1 MFFRPAQWIVALA
14 GVVAMTAAVWPAS
27 ASDISEVGDI
37 LSNEGFVTLP
47 LRRGGD
53 DQVEVGGKVQVNGI
67 RGRFLIDTGAQ
78 VSVIDRRSVRHF
90 RLTSEKTGTRVY
102 GALGGRGER
111 LRAALAMSFVVGPAD
126 MRPFIFGVADLG
138 PLNES
143 RESGEGD
150 FNGIIGID
158 VLRTY
163 QFVVDYRG
171 MRLFVR
177 VDDPKNAGRSNLSG
191 ILRRQGYTEIPLSRF
206 VYSDF
211 EFRAKI
217 NETDFVMLLDSGAS
231 VTLLDRRQALGAG
244 LRLQTTDVSIGGAG
258 GTRQRLSLARAESFR
273 AGGFRTGPFQV
284 GVSDLSNLNTQ
295 FAQAGRPALGG
306 YLGSDFL
313 RAKNA
318 IIDCANMRLYL
329 RD

>member
-1 MFFRPAQWIVALA
+1 
-14 GVVAMTAAVWPAS
+14 
-27 ASDISEVGDI
+27 
-37 LSNEGFVTLP
+37 
-47 LRRGGD
+47 
-53 DQVEVGGKVQVNGI
+53 
-67 RGRFLIDTGAQ
+67 
-78 VSVIDRRSVRHF
+78 VIDRRSVRRF

-138 PLNES
+138 SLNES
-143 RESGEGD
+143 RDSSEGD

-163 QFVVDYRG
+163 QFVIDYRG
-171 MRLFVR
+171 MRMFVR
-177 VDDPKNAGRSNLSG
+177 LDDPKNAGRSNLG
-191 ILRRQGYTEIPLSRF
+191 AVLRRQGYTEIPLARYS
-206 VYSDF
+206 YSDF

-217 NETDFVMLLDSGAS
+217 NDTDFVMLLDSGAA
-231 VTLLDRRQALGAG
+231 VTLLDRRQAIAAG

-258 GTRQRLSLARAESFR
+258 GSRQRLSLARAESFR
-273 AGGFRTGPFQV
+273 AGNFRTGPFQV
-284 GVSDLSNLNTQ
+284 GVSDLSNLNAQ
-295 FAQAGRPALGG
+295 FAQVGRAALGG